1 MFSPTES
8 FHTEQRCFFT
18 VYFLASCDLG
28 GLIVCDNYHVGIR
41 PGLTY
46 ITANTALHSHW
57 QPEREAWAKIIK
69 AIFSLKN
76 VIIWNIMMAVNSWL
90 ITIKRRIKLPLVPPG
105 GTAAISAL
113 EHYCTNQ
120 GWLACCLTL
129 PSSHLTSPHLTSP
142 SHLKHS
148 SRPCQGTNR
157 NSITTKSDLIYNI
170 NSPFFH
176 NSQNLFFSSL

>member
-8 FHTEQRCFFT
+8 FHTERRCFFT

-113 EHYCTNQ
+113 EHYYTNQ
-120 GWLACCLTL
+120 GWLACCLNL
-129 PSSHLTSPHLTSP
+129 PSSHLTSPHLTFSLKTLVP
-142 SHLKHS
+142 ALSRNKQKLDYDEIWSHRQYKFPFL
-148 SRPCQGTNR
+148 PLL
-157 NSITTKSDLIYNI
+157 TKSI
-170 NSPFFH
+170 
-176 NSQNLFFSSL
+176 FSSL